1 MAFDGIVTRAMVRK
15 LQDKILLG
23 KIEKVYQPE
32 ADELVFHIHTKNGN
46 VRLFASAGS
55 AHARVCFI
63 NENPI
68 NPPAPLAFC
77 MLLRKHLQ
85 GGRITEIKQ
94 KDSERIIEI
103 SLETLNELG
112 FTMSKKLIFEIMGKH
127 SNIILVD
134 IASGKIID
142 SIKRVSFDSSR
153 VRQVLPGMIYQYPPA
168 QGKIPF
174 AEISDEQLAVLPQDG
189 KAILRAVGG
198 IAPAFAE
205 ELATHCGSARTAYFR
220 SVLTAIDSGSYG
232 DIAMSFIKAANQSPI
247 NDTIGIVT
255 ASPDNFDNRF
265 GGDNSSGSD
274 DSFGIA
280 TPSLSRNC
288 SLSVSNNCRTSV
300 AEELVSANEQLPAVV
315 YFDETGK
322 PLDFYPFPLSE
333 LETAADVRRFG
344 DLSTAME
351 FYFDRKETSNQG
363 RQKSHDLIKSVTA
376 LLDKMYLKKKRLS
389 EDLLKA
395 ENSED
400 LRLYG
405 ELLTANI
412 HLVKAGMK
420 SVEVINYYDGS
431 TVSIPLDVKQSPAKN
446 AQMYFKKYG
455 KSKTAI
461 KEKQIQLEENEN
473 EIKYLESVLVFLEN
487 TDDVSEIEAIR
498 SELIE
503 TGYVRR
509 RKQAGGFRD
518 KKYKPQPYKYTLSNG
533 MSVLVGRNNK
543 ENDILTCKT
552 ANSKDL
558 WLHTKDIPGSHV
570 IVQSGGIELDEASI
584 WEAAAIAAYHSKA
597 RSSENVPVDYVTAKY
612 VKKPAGAK
620 PGMVIFTNNR
630 TVWVNPALPASEQI

>member
-1 MAFDGIVTRAMVRK
+1 MAFDGIVTRAMVRE
-15 LQDKILLG
+15 LQDRILLG

-46 VRLFASAGS
+46 VKLLASVGS

-63 NENPI
+63 TENPV

-85 GGRITEIKQ
+85 GGRITEITQ

-127 SNIILVD
+127 SNIVLMD

-142 SIKRVSFDSSR
+142 SIKRVSFDVNR
-153 VRQVLPGMIYQYPPA
+153 VRQILPGMIYQYPPA
-168 QGKIPF
+168 QDKIPF
-174 AEISDEQLAVLPQDG
+174 LEISAEQLEALPADG
-189 KAILRAVGG
+189 KAILRSVGG

-205 ELATHCGSARTAYFR
+205 ELALRAGVQRSGYLSDVLAAIESPNHADARVY
-220 SVLTAIDSGSYG
+220 LDESG
-232 DIAMSFIKAANQSPI
+232 API
-247 NDTIGIVT
+247 
-255 ASPDNFDNRF
+255 
-265 GGDNSSGSD
+265 
-274 DSFGIA
+274 
-280 TPSLSRNC
+280 
-288 SLSVSNNCRTSV
+288 
-300 AEELVSANEQLPAVV
+300 
-315 YFDETGK
+315 
-322 PLDFYPFPLSE
+322 DFYPVALSE
-333 LETAADVRRFG
+333 LEESCTVQHFD
-344 DLSTAME
+344 DLSSAME
-351 FYFDRKETSNQG
+351 FYFGKKESSNQG
-363 RQKSHDLIKSVTA
+363 RQKSHDLIRSVNA

-412 HLVKAGMK
+412 HLIQPGMK
-420 SVEVINYYDGS
+420 SVEVTNYYDGS
-431 TVSIPLDVKQSPAKN
+431 TLTIPLDVKLSPSKN
-446 AQMYFKKYG
+446 AQHYFKKYG

-461 KEKQIQLEENEN
+461 KEKQIQLDENEA
-473 EIKYLESVLVFLEN
+473 EIKYLESVLSFLEN
-487 TDDVSEIEAIR
+487 TDDVAEIESIR
-498 SELIE
+498 AELVE
-503 TGYVRR
+503 TGYIRR
-509 RKQAGGFRD
+509 RRQAGGFKE
-518 KKYKPQPYKYTLSNG
+518 KKYKPAPYRYTLSNG

-543 ENDILTCKT
+543 ENDILTFKT
-552 ANSKDL
+552 AGNKDL

-570 IVQSGGIELDEASI
+570 IVQSGGVELDEEAV

-597 RSSENVPVDYVTAKY
+597 RTSENVPVDYVPIKY

-630 TVWVNPALPASEQI
+630 TVYVNPAVPK

>member
-1 MAFDGIVTRAMVRK
+1 MAFDGIVTRAMVRE
-15 LQDKILLG
+15 LQDRILLG

-46 VRLFASAGS
+46 VKLLASAGS

-63 NENPI
+63 TENPV

-85 GGRITEIKQ
+85 GGRITEITQ

-127 SNIILVD
+127 SNIVLVD

-142 SIKRVSFDSSR
+142 SIKRVSFDVNR
-153 VRQVLPGMIYQYPPA
+153 VRQILPGMIYQYPPA
-168 QGKIPF
+168 QDKIPF
-174 AEISDEQLAVLPQDG
+174 LEISAEQLEALPADG
-189 KAILRAVGG
+189 KLILRSVGG

-205 ELATHCGSARTAYFR
+205 ELALRAGVQRSGYLSDVLAAIESPNHADARVY
-220 SVLTAIDSGSYG
+220 LDESG
-232 DIAMSFIKAANQSPI
+232 API
-247 NDTIGIVT
+247 
-255 ASPDNFDNRF
+255 
-265 GGDNSSGSD
+265 
-274 DSFGIA
+274 
-280 TPSLSRNC
+280 
-288 SLSVSNNCRTSV
+288 
-300 AEELVSANEQLPAVV
+300 
-315 YFDETGK
+315 
-322 PLDFYPFPLSE
+322 DFYPVALSE
-333 LETAADVRRFG
+333 LEESCTVRHFD
-344 DLSTAME
+344 DLSSAME
-351 FYFDRKETSNQG
+351 FYFGKKESSNQG
-363 RQKSHDLIKSVTA
+363 RQKSHDLIRAVNA

-412 HLVKAGMK
+412 HLIQPGMK
-420 SVEVINYYDGS
+420 SVEVTNYYDGS
-431 TVSIPLDVKQSPAKN
+431 TLSIPLDVKLSPSKN
-446 AQMYFKKYG
+446 AQHYFKKYG

-461 KEKQIQLEENEN
+461 KEKQIQLDENEA
-473 EIKYLESVLVFLEN
+473 EIKYLESVLSFLEN
-487 TDDVSEIEAIR
+487 TDDVVEIESIR
-498 SELIE
+498 AELVE

-509 RKQAGGFRD
+509 RRQAGGFKE
-518 KKYKPQPYKYTLSNG
+518 KKYKPAPYRYTLSNG

-543 ENDILTCKT
+543 ENDILTFKT
-552 ANSKDL
+552 AGNKDL

-570 IVQSGGIELDEASI
+570 IVQSGGVELDEEAV

-597 RSSENVPVDYVTAKY
+597 RTSENVPVDYVQIKY

-630 TVWVNPALPASEQI
+630 TVYVNPAVPK

>member
-1 MAFDGIVTRAMVRK
+1 MAFDGIVTRAMVRE
-15 LQDKILLG
+15 LQNKILLG

-32 ADELVFHIHTKNGN
+32 SDELVFHIHTRNGN

-63 NENPI
+63 NENPV
-68 NPPAPLAFC
+68 NPPAPLSFC

-85 GGRITEIKQ
+85 GGRITDIQQ

-134 IASGKIID
+134 IGSGKIID
-142 SIKRVSFDSSR
+142 AIKRVSFDASR
-153 VRQVLPGMIYQYPPA
+153 VRQILPGMIYQYPPI
-168 QGKIPF
+168 QDKIPF
-174 AEISDEQLAVLPQDG
+174 SDITDAELEGLPQDG

-198 IAPAFAE
+198 ISPAFAE
-205 ELATHCGSARTAYFR
+205 ELATRCGSTRSSYFR
-220 SVLTAIDSGSYG
+220 SVLNTIEQGQADEARVYTDESG
-232 DIAMSFIKAANQSPI
+232 AP
-247 NDTIGIVT
+247 V
-255 ASPDNFDNRF
+255 
-265 GGDNSSGSD
+265 
-274 DSFGIA
+274 
-280 TPSLSRNC
+280 
-288 SLSVSNNCRTSV
+288 
-300 AEELVSANEQLPAVV
+300 
-315 YFDETGK
+315 
-322 PLDFYPFPLSE
+322 DFYPLPLSE
-333 LETAADVRRFG
+333 LEASAAVERYK
-344 DLSTAME
+344 DLSSAME
-351 FYFDRKETSNQG
+351 SYFMRKASSNQG

-376 LLDKMYLKKKRLS
+376 SLDKMYLKKKRLS

-400 LRLYG
+400 MRLYG

-420 SVEVINYYDGS
+420 SVDVVNYYDGS
-431 TVSIPLDVKQSPAKN
+431 TVTIPLDIRQSPAKN
-446 AQMYFKKYG
+446 AQLYFKKYG

-461 KEKQIQLEENEN
+461 KEKQVQLEENEN
-473 EIKYLESVLVFLEN
+473 EIKYLESVLSYLEN
-487 TDDVSEIEAIR
+487 TDDITEIETIR
-498 SELIE
+498 SELVE
-503 TGYVRR
+503 TGYVRK
-509 RKQAGGFRD
+509 RKQTGGFKE
-518 KKYKPQPYKYTLSNG
+518 KKYKPAPYRYTLSNG

-543 ENDILTCKT
+543 ENDILTFKT
-552 ANSKDL
+552 AGSKDL

-570 IVQSGGIELDEASI
+570 IVQSGGAELDEESV

-597 RSSENVPVDYVTAKY
+597 RTSENVPVDYVITKY

-630 TVWVNPALPASEQI
+630 TVWVNPAIPQKKK

>member
-1 MAFDGIVTRAMVRK
+1 MAFDGIVTRAMVRE
-15 LQDKILLG
+15 LQDRILLG

-46 VRLFASAGS
+46 VKLLASVGS

-63 NENPI
+63 TENPV

-85 GGRITEIKQ
+85 GGRITEITQ

-127 SNIILVD
+127 SNIVLMD

-142 SIKRVSFDSSR
+142 SIKRVSFDVNR
-153 VRQVLPGMIYQYPPA
+153 VRQILPGMIYQYPPA
-168 QGKIPF
+168 QDKIPF
-174 AEISDEQLAVLPQDG
+174 LEISAEQLEALPADG
-189 KAILRAVGG
+189 KAILRSVGG

-205 ELATHCGSARTAYFR
+205 ELALRAGVQRSGYLSDVLAAIESPNHADARVY
-220 SVLTAIDSGSYG
+220 LDESG
-232 DIAMSFIKAANQSPI
+232 API
-247 NDTIGIVT
+247 
-255 ASPDNFDNRF
+255 
-265 GGDNSSGSD
+265 
-274 DSFGIA
+274 
-280 TPSLSRNC
+280 
-288 SLSVSNNCRTSV
+288 
-300 AEELVSANEQLPAVV
+300 
-315 YFDETGK
+315 
-322 PLDFYPFPLSE
+322 DFYPVPLSE
-333 LETAADVRRFG
+333 LEENCRVERFG
-344 DLSTAME
+344 DLSSAME
-351 FYFDRKETSNQG
+351 FYFGRKESSNQG
-363 RQKSHDLIKSVTA
+363 RQKSHDLIRSVNA

-412 HLVKAGMK
+412 HLIQPGMK
-420 SVEVINYYDGS
+420 SVEVTNYYDGS
-431 TVSIPLDVKQSPAKN
+431 TLTIPLDVKLSPSKN
-446 AQMYFKKYG
+446 AQHYFKKYG

-461 KEKQIQLEENEN
+461 KEKQIQLDENEA
-473 EIKYLESVLVFLEN
+473 EIKYLESVLSFLEN
-487 TDDVSEIEAIR
+487 TDDVVEIESIR
-498 SELIE
+498 AELVE

-509 RKQAGGFRD
+509 RRQAGGFKE
-518 KKYKPQPYKYTLSNG
+518 KKYKPAPYRYTLSNG

-543 ENDILTCKT
+543 ENDILTFKT
-552 ANSKDL
+552 AGNKDL

-570 IVQSGGIELDEASI
+570 IVQSGGVELDEEAV

-597 RSSENVPVDYVTAKY
+597 RTSENVPVDYVQIKY

-630 TVWVNPALPASEQI
+630 TVYVNPAVPK

>member
-1 MAFDGIVTRAMVRK
+1 MAFDGIVTRTMVRE

-32 ADELVFHIHTKNGN
+32 ADELVFHIHTRNGN
-46 VRLFASAGS
+46 VKLLASAGS

-63 NENPI
+63 TENPV

-85 GGRITEIKQ
+85 GGRITDISQ
-94 KDSERIIEI
+94 KGSERIIEI

-134 IASGKIID
+134 IGSGKIID
-142 SIKRVSFDSSR
+142 SIKRVSFDVNR
-153 VRQVLPGMIYQYPPA
+153 VRQILPGMIYAYPPE
-168 QGKIPF
+168 QDKIPF
-174 AEISDEQLAVLPQDG
+174 REITPEQLATLPADG
-189 KAILRAVGG
+189 KSILRSIGG

-205 ELATHCGSARTAYFR
+205 ELALRSGDARWDFFA
-220 SVLTAIDSGSYG
+220 SVIAAVESGMSEDSRVYLDEGG
-232 DIAMSFIKAANQSPI
+232 API
-247 NDTIGIVT
+247 
-255 ASPDNFDNRF
+255 
-265 GGDNSSGSD
+265 
-274 DSFGIA
+274 
-280 TPSLSRNC
+280 
-288 SLSVSNNCRTSV
+288 
-300 AEELVSANEQLPAVV
+300 
-315 YFDETGK
+315 
-322 PLDFYPFPLSE
+322 DFYPVPLSE
-333 LETAADVRRFG
+333 LEQSCTVEKFN
-344 DLSTAME
+344 DLSSAME
-351 FYFDRKETSNQG
+351 FYFDKKDSSNQG
-363 RQKSHDLIKSVTA
+363 RQKSHDLIKAVNA
-376 LLDKMYLKKKRLS
+376 QLDKMYLKKKRLS

-412 HLVKAGMK
+412 HLIKPGMK
-420 SVEVINYYDGS
+420 SVEVTNYYDGM
-431 TVSIPLDVKQSPAKN
+431 TVTIPLDVKLSPAKN
-446 AQMYFKKYG
+446 AQHYFKKYG

-461 KEKQIQLEENEN
+461 KEKQIQLEENES
-473 EIKYLESVLVFLEN
+473 EIKYLESVLSFLEN
-487 TDDVSEIEAIR
+487 TDDVGEIESIR
-498 SELIE
+498 AELVE

-509 RKQAGGFRD
+509 RKQAGGFKE
-518 KKYKPQPYKYTLSNG
+518 KKYKPMPYRYTLTNG

-543 ENDILTCKT
+543 ENDFLTFKT
-552 ANSKDL
+552 AGNKDL

-570 IVQSGGIELDEASI
+570 IVQSGGAELDEEAV

-597 RSSENVPVDYVTAKY
+597 RTSENVAVDYVPVKY

-630 TVWVNPALPASEQI
+630 TVYVNPAVPK

>member
-1 MAFDGIVTRAMVRK
+1 MAFDGIVTRAMVRE
-15 LQDKILLG
+15 LQDRILLG

-46 VRLFASAGS
+46 VKLLASVGS

-63 NENPI
+63 TENPV

-85 GGRITEIKQ
+85 GGRITEITQ

-127 SNIILVD
+127 SNIVLMD

-142 SIKRVSFDSSR
+142 SIKRVSFDVNR
-153 VRQVLPGMIYQYPPA
+153 VRQILPSMIYQYPPA
-168 QGKIPF
+168 QDKIPF
-174 AEISDEQLAVLPQDG
+174 LEISAEQLEALPADG
-189 KAILRAVGG
+189 KAILRSVGG

-205 ELATHCGSARTAYFR
+205 ELALRAGVQRSGYLSDVLAAIESPNHADARVY
-220 SVLTAIDSGSYG
+220 LDESG
-232 DIAMSFIKAANQSPI
+232 API
-247 NDTIGIVT
+247 
-255 ASPDNFDNRF
+255 
-265 GGDNSSGSD
+265 
-274 DSFGIA
+274 
-280 TPSLSRNC
+280 
-288 SLSVSNNCRTSV
+288 
-300 AEELVSANEQLPAVV
+300 
-315 YFDETGK
+315 
-322 PLDFYPFPLSE
+322 DFYPVPLSE
-333 LETAADVRRFG
+333 LEENCCVERFG
-344 DLSTAME
+344 DLSSAME
-351 FYFDRKETSNQG
+351 FYFGKKESSNQG
-363 RQKSHDLIKSVTA
+363 RQKSHDLIRSVNA

-412 HLVKAGMK
+412 HLIQPGMK
-420 SVEVINYYDGS
+420 SVEVTNYYDGS
-431 TVSIPLDVKQSPAKN
+431 TLTIPLDVKLSPSKN
-446 AQMYFKKYG
+446 AQHYFKKYG

-461 KEKQIQLEENEN
+461 KEKQIQLDENEA
-473 EIKYLESVLVFLEN
+473 EIKYLESVLSFLEN
-487 TDDVSEIEAIR
+487 TDDVVEIESIR
-498 SELIE
+498 AELVE
-503 TGYVRR
+503 TGYIRR
-509 RKQAGGFRD
+509 RRQAGGFKE
-518 KKYKPQPYKYTLSNG
+518 KKYKPAPYRYTLSNG

-543 ENDILTCKT
+543 ENDILTFKT
-552 ANSKDL
+552 AGNKDL

-570 IVQSGGIELDEASI
+570 IVQSGGAELDEEAV

-597 RSSENVPVDYVTAKY
+597 RTSENVPVDYVPIKY

-630 TVWVNPALPASEQI
+630 TVYVNPAVPK

>member
-1 MAFDGIVTRAMVRK
+1 MAFDGIVTRAMVRE
-15 LQDKILLG
+15 LQDRILLG

-46 VRLFASAGS
+46 VKLLASVGS

-63 NENPI
+63 TENPV

-85 GGRITEIKQ
+85 GGRITEITQ

-127 SNIILVD
+127 SNIVLMD

-142 SIKRVSFDSSR
+142 SIKRVSFDVNR
-153 VRQVLPGMIYQYPPA
+153 MRQILPGMIYQYPPA
-168 QGKIPF
+168 QDKIPF
-174 AEISDEQLAVLPQDG
+174 LEISAEQLEALPADG
-189 KAILRAVGG
+189 KAILRSVGG

-205 ELATHCGSARTAYFR
+205 ELALRTGKARSDFM
-220 SVLTAIDSGSYG
+220 SEVMTAIE
-232 DIAMSFIKAANQSPI
+232 SP
-247 NDTIGIVT
+247 NHDESRVYL
-255 ASPDNFDNRF
+255 DE
-265 GGDNSSGSD
+265 GGAP
-274 DSFGIA
+274 I
-280 TPSLSRNC
+280 
-288 SLSVSNNCRTSV
+288 
-300 AEELVSANEQLPAVV
+300 
-315 YFDETGK
+315 
-322 PLDFYPFPLSE
+322 DFYPVPLSE
-333 LETAADVRRFG
+333 LEESCHVERFD
-344 DLSTAME
+344 DLSSAME
-351 FYFDRKETSNQG
+351 FYFGKKESSNQG
-363 RQKSHDLIKSVTA
+363 RQKSHDLIRSVNA

-412 HLVKAGMK
+412 HLIQPGMK
-420 SVEVINYYDGS
+420 SVEVTNYYDGS
-431 TVSIPLDVKQSPAKN
+431 TLSIPLDVKLSPSKN
-446 AQMYFKKYG
+446 AQHYFKKYG

-461 KEKQIQLEENEN
+461 KEKQIQLDENEA
-473 EIKYLESVLVFLEN
+473 EIKYLESVLSFLEN
-487 TDDVSEIEAIR
+487 TDDVAEIESIR
-498 SELIE
+498 AELVE

-509 RKQAGGFRD
+509 RRQAGGFKE
-518 KKYKPQPYKYTLSNG
+518 KKYKPAPYRYTLSNG

-543 ENDILTCKT
+543 ENDILTFKT
-552 ANSKDL
+552 AGNKDL

-570 IVQSGGIELDEASI
+570 IVQSGGTELDEEAV

-597 RSSENVPVDYVTAKY
+597 RTSENVPVDYVQIKY

-630 TVWVNPALPASEQI
+630 TVYVNPAVPK

>member
-1 MAFDGIVTRAMVRK
+1 MAFDGIVTRAMVRE
-15 LQDKILLG
+15 LQDRILLG

-46 VRLFASAGS
+46 VKLLASVGS

-63 NENPI
+63 TENPV

-85 GGRITEIKQ
+85 GGRITEITQ

-127 SNIILVD
+127 SNIVLMD

-142 SIKRVSFDSSR
+142 SIKRVSFDVNR
-153 VRQVLPGMIYQYPPA
+153 VRQILPGMIYQYPPA
-168 QGKIPF
+168 QDKIPF
-174 AEISDEQLAVLPQDG
+174 LEISAEQLEALPADG
-189 KAILRAVGG
+189 KAILRSVGG

-205 ELATHCGSARTAYFR
+205 ELALRAGVQRSGYLSDVLAAIESPNHADARVY
-220 SVLTAIDSGSYG
+220 LDESG
-232 DIAMSFIKAANQSPI
+232 API
-247 NDTIGIVT
+247 
-255 ASPDNFDNRF
+255 
-265 GGDNSSGSD
+265 
-274 DSFGIA
+274 
-280 TPSLSRNC
+280 
-288 SLSVSNNCRTSV
+288 
-300 AEELVSANEQLPAVV
+300 
-315 YFDETGK
+315 
-322 PLDFYPFPLSE
+322 DFYPVPLSE
-333 LETAADVRRFG
+333 LEKNCRVERFG
-344 DLSTAME
+344 DLSSAME
-351 FYFDRKETSNQG
+351 FYFGKKESSNQG
-363 RQKSHDLIKSVTA
+363 RQKSHDLIRSVNA

-412 HLVKAGMK
+412 HLIQPGMK
-420 SVEVINYYDGS
+420 SVEVTNYYDGS
-431 TVSIPLDVKQSPAKN
+431 TLTIPLDVKLSPSKN
-446 AQMYFKKYG
+446 AQHYFKKYG

-461 KEKQIQLEENEN
+461 KEKQIQLDENEA
-473 EIKYLESVLVFLEN
+473 EIKYLESVLSFLEN
-487 TDDVSEIEAIR
+487 TDDVAEIESIR
-498 SELIE
+498 AELVE
-503 TGYVRR
+503 TGYIRR
-509 RKQAGGFRD
+509 RRQAGGFKE
-518 KKYKPQPYKYTLSNG
+518 KKYKPVPYRYTLSNG

-543 ENDILTCKT
+543 ENDILTFKT
-552 ANSKDL
+552 AGNKDL

-570 IVQSGGIELDEASI
+570 IVQSGGAELDEEAV

-597 RSSENVPVDYVTAKY
+597 RTSENVPVDYVQIKY

-630 TVWVNPALPASEQI
+630 TVYVNPAVPK